1 MCELPRELPNDLKLQ
16 IVILENCKISAV
28 KHFKELP
35 ILLSPV
41 ILSAIFFP
49 LHPVLS
55 SLHFR
60 TKVQYQQKP
69 FFQYIKN
76 EANKPLK
83 AVNYHR
89 SQTSYYIFFFHSFAL
104 FSNKISLSSVIYEV

>member
-83 AVNYHR
+83 VVNYHR
-89 SQTSYYIFFFHSFAL
+89 SQTSY
-104 FSNKISLSSVIYEV
+104 